1 MRHVMEDYLWS
12 PFRCTSTL
20 RSAGCSCAST
30 GNPVSC
36 RGVVRTGFVY
46 LQTLRQLVSGSQYPQ
61 WGYSS
66 DNLVLLPIFWELSV
80 EVRHQWNTLDDLLY
94 PFTICSLPELLN
106 LSMSRVKTMA
116 LECTQHEARQINGI
130 KVLLWARQSFQIT
143 KIPTVLPMPYGVA

>member
-1 MRHVMEDYLWS
+1 MEDYLWS

-30 GNPVSC
+30 DNLVSC

-46 LQTLRQLVSGSQYPQ
+46 IQTLRQLVSGSQYPQ

-80 EVRHQWNTLDDLLY
+80 EVRHQWDTLDDLLY

-106 LSMSRVKTMA
+106 LSISRVEAIAM
-116 LECTQHEARQINGI
+116 ECNQREERQINGM
-130 KVLLWARQSFQIT
+130 KGLLRARQSFQIT
-143 KIPTVLPMPYGVA
+143 KTPTVLPIPYGVA